1 MSDIDKDLINQLRK
15 GDLRAFE
22 EIYRRYGSFV
32 YSVAYNVLGNR
43 SEAEDLVQDVFLR
56 LYRKVNGFMFRSSL
70 KTYIYRT
77 TVNTA
82 LNYLRKRRDSGL
94 KEEALKADDRPNN
107 RWEDKELVR
116 QILRR
121 LSPDARL
128 ILVLREVE
136 GLAYEDIGRA
146 LGIGVNT
153 VKSRLNRAREE
164 FRKQGRILLKQE
176 GLWTG

>member
-1 MSDIDKDLINQLRK
+1 MVEDRDLIERLRK

-22 EIYRRYGSFV
+22 EVYHRYGSFV
-32 YSVAYNVLGNR
+32 YSVAYNVLGNP
-43 SEAEDLVQDVFLR
+43 SEAEDLAQEVFLR
-56 LYRKVNGFMFRSSL
+56 LYRKVKGFMFRSSL
-70 KTYIYRT
+70 KTYIYRA

-82 LNYLRKRRDSGL
+82 LNYLRRRKDCGI
-94 KEEALKADDRPNN
+94 KEETLKADDRPGE

-116 QILRR
+116 EILRR
-121 LSPDARL
+121 LSPETRL

-136 GLAYEDIGRA
+136 GLSYEEIGRA
-146 LGIGVNT
+146 LGMGVNT